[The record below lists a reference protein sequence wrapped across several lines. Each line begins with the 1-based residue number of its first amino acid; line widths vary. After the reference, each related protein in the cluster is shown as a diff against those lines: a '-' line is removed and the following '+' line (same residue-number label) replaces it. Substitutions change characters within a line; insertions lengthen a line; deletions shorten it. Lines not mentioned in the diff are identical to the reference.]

1 MTFPPDIN
9 QKPLLFACVE
19 AGKLSADDLNALIA
33 HAHRRIDQLNTEL
46 AEQRVREQIHIEAA
60 LRQQKEEHQRA
71 LEKAVGTAL
80 QHAKEESRLE
90 QEGKVSGM
98 RLVFAGVP
106 MSVSRAPECSFY
118 TWTVKCDSS
127 YLRALSVLYSIYNT
141 CLLHCPGFLGSI
153 ANMLF

>member
-1 MTFPPDIN
+1 MQTWAGLVDVAPDIN
-9 QKPLLFACVE
+9 KMLLCLCAS

-60 LRQQKEEHQRA
+60 LEQQKEEHKKA

-90 QEGKVSGM
+90 QEGKVSWMETAFG
-98 RLVFAGVP
+98 LV
-106 MSVSRAPECSFY
+106 Y
-118 TWTVKCDSS
+118 
-127 YLRALSVLYSIYNT
+127 
-141 CLLHCPGFLGSI
+141 I
-153 ANMLF
+153 ARKLKTT

>member
-1 MTFPPDIN
+1 ML
-9 QKPLLFACVE
+9 LLFACFA

-60 LRQQKEEHQRA
+60 LLQQKEEHQRA

-90 QEGKVSGM
+90 QEGKVSWGET
-98 RLVFAGVP
+98 GVCW
-106 MSVSRAPECSFY
+106 SLNVSLIER
-118 TWTVKCDSS
+118 
-127 YLRALSVLYSIYNT
+127 SIVILARNYVW
-141 CLLHCPGFLGSI
+141 HRWI
-153 ANMLF
+153 